1 MTRDELL
8 ALITEL
14 QEHRSCELPNVELK
28 AAHEG
33 TPKALHET
41 MSSFANGTG
50 GVMIFGVDEMHGYK
64 IVGVHDP
71 QRLQADIATTASDM
85 EPAVR
90 PEFTV
95 EKFDEGTVV
104 AAEIEEID
112 PELKPCYHKP
122 AGFQKGSFIRVG
134 NSDRHMTDYEIF
146 GYVSARTQPEFDKEP
161 VREATL
167 DDLDEERVKDYVE
180 RVRRGRP
187 NTRLAGDLPQALKH
201 LNVLREIDGVLLPTL
216 AGMLVFG
223 KDPQHFEPQLV
234 ITFLQFFG
242 TGYEKGPRGERFM
255 DNRKFEGPLPQ
266 MVDDTVN
273 YVISRLAKSSLIEG
287 LFRRD
292 IPEYPEE
299 AVREAVV
306 NAVAHR
312 DYSHFVRGSYIQIRL
327 FADRLEVQSPGGLYG
342 KVTVDTLDEESST
355 RNRVLMRILEDLHVV
370 ENRGSGIRSMVEAM
384 RSASL
389 GPPVFDDRRASFWV
403 IFRSHTLMGPQE
415 VAWLNQFAAL
425 PLNDR
430 QRVALV
436 CLRLNDR
443 ITNSDYR
450 RLNSVDVTTAT
461 RELRQLVE
469 AGLAVQH
476 STKRWAYYTPG
487 EKLRAKAA
495 APALPPVKPQT
506 DEERILAYVR
516 EKGSITRRGL
526 RRRPRPEAR
535 REQGEVPVVQADKE
549 SAASHDGRT
558 PKRSVRL
565 ALTCFLALGF
575 IRELSQNIT
584 EYHRIALNSTKSQA
598 NAINL

>member
-8 ALITEL
+8 SLITEL

-33 TPKALHET
+33 TPKALYET
-41 MSSFANGTG
+41 MSSFANGIG

-71 QRLQADIATTASDM
+71 QRLQEDIGTTASDM
-85 EPAVR
+85 EPAIR

-95 EKFDEGTVV
+95 ENFGDSIVV
-104 AAEIEEID
+104 AVEID
-112 PELKPCYHKP
+112 EIGPEHRPCYHKP
-122 AGFQKGSFIRVG
+122 AGFRNGSFIRVG
-134 NSDRHMTDYEIF
+134 NSDRQMTDYEVF

-167 DDLDEERVKDYVE
+167 DDLDEERVKEYIE
-180 RVRRGRP
+180 RIRRARP
-187 NTRLAGDLPQALKH
+187 NARFAADLPQMLKD
-201 LNVLREIDGVLLPTL
+201 LNVLREVDGVLRPTL
-216 AGMLVFG
+216 AGVLVFG
-223 KDPQHFEPQLV
+223 QDPQHFEPQLV
-234 ITFLQFFG
+234 ITFLQYFG

-266 MVDDTVN
+266 MIDDTVN
-273 YVISRLAKSSLIEG
+273 YVISRLAKSSLIDG

-327 FADRLEVQSPGGLYG
+327 FADRLEVHSPGGLYG
-342 KVTVDTLDEESST
+342 KVTVDTLDDQSST
-355 RNRVLMRILEDLHVV
+355 RNRVLMRILVDLHVI
-370 ENRGSGIRSMVEAM
+370 ENRGSGIRSMVDAM
-384 RSASL
+384 RAASL
-389 GPPVFDDRRASFWV
+389 GPPVFDDRRASFCV
-403 IFRSHTLMGPQE
+403 TFRSVSLMGPQE
-415 VAWLNQFAAL
+415 VAWLNQFSAL
-425 PLNDR
+425 PLNDH

-450 RLNSVDVTTAT
+450 RLNSVDVALAT
-461 RELRQLVE
+461 RELRGLVE

-476 STKRWAYYTPG
+476 STRRWAYYTPG
-487 EKLRAKAA
+487 EKLSATAA
-495 APALPPVKPQT
+495 APAPRPVKPQT

-516 EKGSITRRGL
+516 EKGVITRRECRDLLGSDNKAKVVL
-526 RRRPRPEAR
+526 RHLLRDHKLSK
-535 REQGEVPVVQADKE
+535 QG
-549 SAASHDGRT
+549 
-558 PKRSVRL
+558 
-565 ALTCFLALGF
+565 
-575 IRELSQNIT
+575 
-584 EYHRIALNSTKSQA
+584 STRGATYSLPM
-598 NAINL
+598 N